1 VKRLGAILVK
11 LLATAGLLAIA
22 GAAVFVVQGISA
34 RPEPTALEARVARTA
49 RHLLIPAAARAAA
62 NPVVAIP
69 EVIAAGMAHFADH
82 CATCHGNDGRGQTMY
97 GRKIL
102 PRAPDMT
109 AAETQKLSD
118 GELFWIIENGV
129 RLTGMP
135 GFGDDEPANDEQ
147 SWHLVLFIRHLPR
160 ITPQELATMEK
171 MNPRLSSADVERKKE
186 DEEFLSGSQGSGV
199 EKQL

>member
-1 VKRLGAILVK
+1 MKRLGAILVK